1 MKNKRLIQAVSLF
14 LLFISLFVTGC
25 TPQTPAL
32 TSTPQPLTGK
42 VTRADV
48 QAAAGWE
55 TLKGEDYSPDASLVK
70 AIQENAGDVK
80 VLLFLGTWCGDSKRE
95 VPHFFKLMDQ
105 AGIAESQVEIIALD
119 RSKKDAEGLTEQ
131 WQIEYVPTFIFIKDG
146 VEVGRIVETPKD
158 SLEANIAAILTEV

>member
-25 TPQTPAL
+25 TPQTSAPTA
-32 TSTPQPLTGK
+32 TPQPLTGK

-48 QAAAGWE
+48 QGASGWE
-55 TLKGEDYSPDASLVK
+55 TLKGEDYSPNASLVK

-105 AGIAESQVEIIALD
+105 TGIAESQVEIIALD
-119 RSKKDAEGLTEQ
+119 RSKKDAEGLTEK

-146 VEVGRIVETPKD
+146 KEIGRIVETPKD
-158 SLEANIAAILTEV
+158 SLEANIAAILAEG